1 MLWKRWI
8 GNEVRV
14 SHDLFIASK
23 EMHKPSPAH
32 RSGALRQPAD
42 EMVGIVRV
50 LDGLNRLRLADDP
63 DFCAA
68 WKAAGSSGAN
78 ASCVP
83 CSTSSPPFS
92 TSIRSAIRTVEN
104 RCEISTA
111 ILPLVS
117 SEPEKHLV
125 LGRKTSRYH
134 FRQSWI
140 HTSSD

>member
-68 WKAAGSSGAN
+68 WKAAG
-78 ASCVP
+78 
-83 CSTSSPPFS
+83 
-92 TSIRSAIRTVEN
+92 RSAPGHAHTMRQEVSEFWPGLVWF
-104 RCEISTA
+104 IS
-111 ILPLVS
+111 
-117 SEPEKHLV
+117 
-125 LGRKTSRYH
+125 
-134 FRQSWI
+134 
-140 HTSSD
+140 